1 MGVFF
6 LFTDQLIFIAAIV
19 MLMFLCFLS
28 ANQYTFVTAIVM
40 GMLLFSQV
48 RVFSSSAAFTVR
60 ADKSTLLPTR
70 AAVSNNT
77 AIRFPLSF
85 HFFIIPFL
93 LSELW
98 CSYTSCPHKDILL
111 FSSHVQINTMN
122 KSIMKSIMN
131 FCLSFYTVTQLY
143 CTKKVLFLQ
152 EFFMYRQMN
161 RESWRMPL
169 SHSVSSN

>member
-1 MGVFF
+1 MP
-6 LFTDQLIFIAAIV
+6 
-19 MLMFLCFLS
+19 MLLCFLS

-40 GMLLFSQV
+40 GMLPF
-48 RVFSSSAAFTVR
+48 FTGQ
-60 ADKSTLLPTR
+60 
-70 AAVSNNT
+70 
-77 AIRFPLSF
+77 
-85 HFFIIPFL
+85 HFFFLCCIYRKSRYVHAASNKGCRKQQYCDSLSSFFPFFIMPFL

-98 CSYTSCPHKDILL
+98 CSYTSCPHKYILL
-111 FSSHVQINTMN
+111 FSSLIQINNMN
-122 KSIMKSIMN
+122 KSIMN